1 VGSKS
6 PRLLPWNLDGRGD
19 VMVYVNRRSLKKDMA
34 AVSIRRWFVA
44 GLVALT
50 SCSSGARSVQQT
62 TTPTTSP
69 SIAPSPSPSL
79 PTLVVSRRLGQP
91 PGDCGGPAPRPTT
104 VSKEFAPLV
113 GKTPLWAGFYAELD
127 RSKRTYSAHDAP
139 RTEKGWR
146 IKVLWVMKPGNRS
159 IVRVRGANTATGEPT
174 WFAVDGEDA
183 DAVMEAVMDPA
194 TPSVEGEGGFNEF
207 TSYVYFP
214 RAGCYRLT
222 AESDAATWSLG
233 FGFGR

>member
-1 VGSKS
+1 
-6 PRLLPWNLDGRGD
+6 
-19 VMVYVNRRSLKKDMA
+19 MVYVNPRSVKRGTVALS
-34 AVSIRRWFVA
+34 VRRWFVA
-44 GLVALT
+44 AVIVLT
-50 SCSSGARSVQQT
+50 SCSSEARSVLPT
-62 TTPTTSP
+62 TTPPPTP
-69 SIAPSPSPSL
+69 SASPSL
-79 PTLVVSRRLGQP
+79 PTPLVSLRLGYP
-91 PGDCGGPAPRPTT
+91 PGGCRGPAPRPAT

-127 RSKRTYSAHDAP
+127 RSERTYSAHDAP

-146 IKVLWVMKPGNRS
+146 IKVLWVMKPGNHS
-159 IVRVRGANTATGEPT
+159 IVRVLGTNTRTGEPM

-183 DAVMEAVMDPA
+183 DAVTEGVMDPA

-222 AESDAATWSLG
+222 ADSDAGTWSLG

>member
-1 VGSKS
+1 
-6 PRLLPWNLDGRGD
+6 
-19 VMVYVNRRSLKKDMA
+19 MVYVNRRSLREGSVA
-34 AVSIRRWFVA
+34 ESIRHWFVA

-50 SCSSGARSVQQT
+50 SCSSGARSVQPT
-62 TTPTTSP
+62 TTAPTSR
-69 SIAPSPSPSL
+69 SLAPSPSPSL
-79 PTLVVSRRLGQP
+79 PAPVVARHLGHP
-91 PGDCGGPAPRPTT
+91 PGDCSGPPPRPTT

-113 GKTPLWAGFYAELD
+113 GKTPLWASFYAELD
-127 RSKRTYSAHDAP
+127 RSKGTYLAHDAP
-139 RTEKGWR
+139 RTGKGWR
-146 IKVLWVMKPGNRS
+146 IKVLWVMKPGNHS
-159 IVRVRGANTATGEPT
+159 IVRVRGANTATGEPM

-183 DAVMEAVMDPA
+183 DAVTEGVMDPA

-222 AESDAATWSLG
+222 ARSDAATWSLG